1 MVILPQTID
10 QKQEEHPT
18 MNGTKFTLESDGRI
32 SVPNLSAYWLPDLT
46 IKEVIKGSAYTISG
60 EYVGTECIVPKLKR
74 IMAHDAAEL
83 MKEANHTADDPDDEE
98 NEKAQESEED
108 LHDKS
113 AE

>member
-1 MVILPQTID
+1 MKTTKYTIN
-10 QKQEEHPT
+10 P
-18 MNGTKFTLESDGRI
+18 NGRI

-46 IKEVIKGSAYTISG
+46 IKETIKGSTYTISG

-74 IMAHDAAEL
+74 IMAHDASEL
-83 MKEANHTADDPDDEE
+83 MNITDQTAANDANPYQDEE
-98 NEKAQESEED
+98 AAESNVESEED

>member
-1 MVILPQTID
+1 
-10 QKQEEHPT
+10 
-18 MNGTKFTLESDGRI
+18 MNGKKYTVKYDDRI

-60 EYVGTECIVPKLKR
+60 EYIGTECIVPKLKR

>member
-1 MVILPQTID
+1 
-10 QKQEEHPT
+10 
-18 MNGTKFTLESDGRI
+18 MNGKKYTVKYDDRI

-46 IKEVIKGSAYTISG
+46 IKEVIKGSTYTISG
-60 EYVGTECIVPKLKR
+60 EYVGSECIVPKLKR

-83 MKEANHTADDPDDEE
+83 MKEANHTADDEE
-98 NEKAQESEED
+98 KEKAKESEED

>member
-1 MVILPQTID
+1 
-10 QKQEEHPT
+10 
-18 MNGTKFTLESDGRI
+18 MNGTKYTLESDGRI

>member
-1 MVILPQTID
+1 
-10 QKQEEHPT
+10 
-18 MNGTKFTLESDGRI
+18 MNGKKYTVKYDDRI

-46 IKEVIKGSAYTISG
+46 IKEVINGSIYTISG
-60 EYVGTECIVPKLKR
+60 EYVGTECIVSKLKR

-83 MKEANHTADDPDDEE
+83 MKEANHTADDEE

>member
-1 MVILPQTID
+1 
-10 QKQEEHPT
+10 
-18 MNGTKFTLESDGRI
+18 MNGKKYTVKYDDRI

-46 IKEVIKGSAYTISG
+46 IKEVIKGSTYTISG

-83 MKEANHTADDPDDEE
+83 MKEANYTADDEE
-98 NEKAQESEED
+98 NEKAKESEED

>member
-1 MVILPQTID
+1 
-10 QKQEEHPT
+10 

-46 IKEVIKGSAYTISG
+46 IKEVIKGSTYTISG

-98 NEKAQESEED
+98 NEKAKESEED